1 MKYLVIIS
9 GILIDLATNLAHC
22 KYNRSLCQVHYVSC
36 LLDVK
41 DGIAMTLLIF
51 ETMSFSM
58 INSENGGYTN
68 FTADE
73 FDENRLSDDEKYN
86 TILQISDHRIYVK
99 KERFYQVYYFTAYLD
114 PSLTKQVGKANC
126 TKCEL
131 GRIYIKKDFRNR
143 GIGTALI
150 NLCMSLDDDGSEVN
164 VFASIKQELIA
175 CPEITTFLT
184 DKSKVFKI
192 LMQAD
197 EYSGNAYFSA
207 ARAAKY
213 TKVVIL
219 ISHKDKAGE
228 NKKHCRIF
236 EINTAK
242 LLYNVGNFNHDF
254 WYFIK

>member
-1 MKYLVIIS
+1 
-9 GILIDLATNLAHC
+9 
-22 KYNRSLCQVHYVSC
+22 
-36 LLDVK
+36 
-41 DGIAMTLLIF
+41 MTLLLF
-51 ETMSFSM
+51 ETMPFP
-58 INSENGGYTN
+58 IRNSENGGYTN

-73 FDENRLSDDEKYN
+73 FDENRLSEEKKYN
-86 TILQISDHRIYVK
+86 KILQISDHRIYVK

-131 GRIYIKKDFRNR
+131 GRIYIKRDFRNR

-150 NLCMSLDDDGSEVN
+150 NLCMSLDDDVPKVN
-164 VFASIKQELIA
+164 VFSSIRQDLIA
-175 CPEITTFLT
+175 CHEITTFLT
-184 DKSKVFKI
+184 DKSQVFKI

-197 EYSGNAYFSA
+197 EYCGNAYFSA

-219 ISHKDKAGE
+219 ISHKNKAGE

-236 EINTAK
+236 DINTAK
-242 LLYNVGNFNHDF
+242 LLYNAGNFNHDC
-254 WYFIK
+254 WYFIR